1 MPAITIKITN
11 LAAVVRKRADFS
23 QDRTKG
29 GLGFCILA
37 RSMLVGAWLCE
48 FFLQNEP
55 TRQSTFLG
63 SLLGRPG
70 LKRGNAYKLAKPR
83 TSACGFRL
91 GIGPKLF
98 VSFNSKYYINGTKN
112 ETKLAIIL
120 K

>member
-1 MPAITIKITN
+1 MRVPSKCPDFGSHYLPQLPAITIKITN

-55 TRQSTFLG
+55 TRQSTKSADLG

-70 LKRGNAYKLAKPR
+70 LK
-83 TSACGFRL
+83 SARITECANCAPL
-91 GIGPKLF
+91 M
-98 VSFNSKYYINGTKN
+98 
-112 ETKLAIIL
+112 E
-120 K
+120 

>member
-55 TRQSTFLG
+55 TRQSTKSADLG
-63 SLLGRPG
+63 SLLGRSG
-70 LKRGNAYKLAKPR
+70 LKTLFKLPQKVVKGAYLSFESPCEPAARVPDR
-83 TSACGFRL
+83 AL
-91 GIGPKLF
+91 GSVTPSG
-98 VSFNSKYYINGTKN
+98 
-112 ETKLAIIL
+112 
-120 K
+120 